1 MNGKFIS
8 GTEILNLIGQGD
20 LGFLKNIYVLYK
32 YNINGGKIDINSLAN
47 YNLGAFINDFNSPN
61 VLFVKIEEEQ

>member
-8 GTEILNLIGQGD
+8 GTEILNLIGKGD
-20 LGFLKNIYVLYK
+20 LGSLKNIYVLYK
-32 YNINGGKIDINSLAN
+32 YNINGGKIDISSLAT
-47 YNLGAFINDFNSPN
+47 YNLGALINDFNSPN